1 MPNGELARSVQLMSG
16 SLEHRGPDDEGCW
29 VDEQRGVALGFQ
41 RLSIID
47 LSLHGHQPMHSP
59 SGRYTLVFNG
69 EIYNY
74 RLLRQELRSAGVR
87 YEGDSDTSVVVAA
100 FDAWGIRSA
109 VQRFNGMF
117 AMAVWDRQEGH
128 LTLVRDRLGIKPLFI
143 HWKSGL
149 FTFGSELR
157 AIMHGP
163 AFQATIDRAALRLFL
178 RYLYV
183 PAPQAILENVH
194 KLPPGHLLTVCE
206 PNEPLPRSEPFWSL
220 DRTATHGVAHRFD
233 GDPQEAVEHLEE
245 LLRDSVSQRMQADVP
260 LGALL
265 SGGVDSSVIVGL
277 MSEIGTRRVR
287 TFSIGFDS
295 DEHDE
300 SSRARQIAAHFS
312 TEHTSLRIGGKE
324 ALAVVPDLGELLDEP
339 MADPSFIPTWLV
351 SHLARQ
357 HVTVALSGDGG
368 DELFGGYNRYL
379 SGSRLIPWFSRL
391 PRPVRR
397 ALGHS
402 LRSLEE
408 RLPTADSDSAYTQ
421 MLGRFSGRPSLL
433 KERLGKTSRM
443 FAEDS
448 ECHLY
453 RSLLSAWNRPEDV
466 VRHALDATP
475 TSVEHAFR
483 TLAHADLTDRMM
495 LADQLEY
502 LPDDLLAKVDRASMA
517 VSLEVRVPIL
527 DHRVVEFSWTLP
539 RRYKLSGPNGKW
551 ILREVLAKRLPGDM
565 MPEKK
570 IGFTVPLAQWL
581 RGPLREW
588 AEDMLSHDRLEGDG
602 ILVADRVQRE
612 WRALLEGRTDQA
624 LTLWAVLIFQIWHGR
639 WLASGSHRPASLT
652 RLRPSVRV

>member
-260 LGALL
+260 PLA
-265 SGGVDSSVIVGL
+265 STATNMTS
-277 MSEIGTRRVR
+277 RR
-287 TFSIGFDS
+287 
-295 DEHDE
+295 E
-300 SSRARQIAAHFS
+300 
-312 TEHTSLRIGGKE
+312 
-324 ALAVVPDLGELLDEP
+324 
-339 MADPSFIPTWLV
+339 
-351 SHLARQ
+351 LARSPPISARSTQ
-357 HVTVALSGDGG
+357 ACGSEARKHWRSCPIWVSCSM
-368 DELFGGYNRYL
+368 NRWPIRR
-379 SGSRLIPWFSRL
+379 SFPRGWFPIWPGS
-391 PRPVRR
+391 
-397 ALGHS
+397 
-402 LRSLEE
+402 
-408 RLPTADSDSAYTQ
+408 T
-421 MLGRFSGRPSLL
+421 
-433 KERLGKTSRM
+433 
-443 FAEDS
+443 
-448 ECHLY
+448 
-453 RSLLSAWNRPEDV
+453 
-466 VRHALDATP
+466 
-475 TSVEHAFR
+475 
-483 TLAHADLTDRMM
+483 
-495 LADQLEY
+495 
-502 LPDDLLAKVDRASMA
+502 
-517 VSLEVRVPIL
+517 
-527 DHRVVEFSWTLP
+527 
-539 RRYKLSGPNGKW
+539 
-551 ILREVLAKRLPGDM
+551 
-565 MPEKK
+565 
-570 IGFTVPLAQWL
+570 
-581 RGPLREW
+581 
-588 AEDMLSHDRLEGDG
+588 
-602 ILVADRVQRE
+602 
-612 WRALLEGRTDQA
+612 
-624 LTLWAVLIFQIWHGR
+624 
-639 WLASGSHRPASLT
+639 
-652 RLRPSVRV
+652 